1 MSIKLKEVLN
11 DEKYSRFNIYVY
23 VKNNIEDDLNFIKE
37 LSDIKY
43 INFEGISLDFF
54 KKSKLTLKE
63 FNRNILFK
71 FIKDISLNN
80 EKILIIDKL
89 EIIQNILHENNEFDF
104 FLRDLLLQKFNKKVI
119 FIFSNIK
126 IMKIQSI
133 INNNIP
139 ENNII
144 MEDLSEN

>member
-23 VKNNIEDDLNFIKE
+23 VKNNIEDDLNFMKE

-43 INFEGISLDFF
+43 VDFEGISLDFF